1 MQCLPTKNHAPGI
14 IIKTFQPTGHPLQS
28 LCVCLRTIHVCTR
41 TPRNNYPMLIYM
53 HHTQLNVTNERLWFI
68 ETRKLRI
75 IIEDEFLSLECHLY
89 QKMCSMFTCTLKM
102 KWTKVWAESIGFFLW
117 VMSLSANFTINSYS
131 FCWRTVLNTVVWNDT
146 KAILS
151 CTALYCNFS
160 SNFRYCK
167 H

>member
-53 HHTQLNVTNERLWFI
+53 HHTQLNVANERLWFI

-89 QKMCSMFTCTLKM
+89 QKLCGMFTCTLKM
-102 KWTKVWAESIGFFLW
+102 KWTKVWAESIGVFFFVSYEFVGKFYYQFIFLLLKNCFEHC
-117 VMSLSANFTINSYS
+117 SLKWYKSDFILH
-131 FCWRTVLNTVVWNDT
+131 CTVL
-146 KAILS
+146 
-151 CTALYCNFS
+151 
-160 SNFRYCK
+160 
-167 H
+167 

>member
-53 HHTQLNVTNERLWFI
+53 HHTQLNVANERLWFI

-89 QKMCSMFTCTLKM
+89 QKMCGMFTCTLKM
-102 KWTKVWAESIGFFLW
+102 KWTKVWEESIGVFFGELW
-117 VMSLSANFTINSYS
+117 VCRQILLSVHIPFVEELFWT
-131 FCWRTVLNTVVWNDT
+131 LVWNDT
-146 KAILS
+146 IAILS
-151 CTALYCNFS
+151 CNALHCNFS